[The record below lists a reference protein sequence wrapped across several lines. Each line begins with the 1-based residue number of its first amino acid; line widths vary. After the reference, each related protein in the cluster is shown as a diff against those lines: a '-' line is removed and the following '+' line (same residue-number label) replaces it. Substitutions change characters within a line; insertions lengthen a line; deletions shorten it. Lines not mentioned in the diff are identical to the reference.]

1 MSRVLIVDDE
11 ESICWGLKRLLT
23 DEGFD
28 VSIASSAEEALELVE
43 RQPPDLAMFD
53 VRLPGLDGLSALE
66 QLRKSDNL
74 FPVIVVT
81 AYGNLE
87 TAVRAMENGA
97 FDYVTKPFELEQ
109 VVDVVRRAAQA
120 AKSRSPASRAN
131 AAEVPVAPSLL
142 GRSEPMQAVF
152 KQIALSA
159 PTDAA
164 VLLVGESGTG
174 KEVVARALHQHS
186 LRSAGPFVPIHL
198 AALNPTL
205 VESELFGHL
214 RGSFTGADAD
224 RTGLLESADG
234 GTVFF
239 DEAADIPAPLQ
250 VKLLRAIERQEVTP
264 VGDVRPRAVR
274 FRVISAMNRDPAECL
289 RSGTVR
295 PDLFY
300 RLAGF
305 EIRLP
310 PLRERGNDLTLL
322 AEHFLRQAGATNG
335 ASDLRFAESTLAELR
350 RRTWPGNVRELRNVV
365 EQAAVLARRGAVE
378 PQHLPPP
385 GRYEAAP
392 GAEEA
397 TAVVAAIRAWAESR
411 LASKADFGQ
420 LYDKLLAEIEPP
432 LFEAVLHQTLGNRA
446 AAADLLGIH
455 RATLRKKL
463 NERRGE

>member
-11 ESICWGLKRLLT
+11 ESICWGLQRLLA
-23 DEGFD
+23 DEGYD
-28 VSIASSAEEALELVE
+28 VATASSAEEALALVE
-43 RQPPDLAMFD
+43 REPPDLAMFD
-53 VRLPGLDGLSALE
+53 VRLPGLDGLTALE
-66 QLRKSDNL
+66 QLRAADRR

-87 TAVRAMENGA
+87 TAVRALENGA
-97 FDYVTKPFELEQ
+97 FDYVTKPFDLEQ
-109 VVDVVRRAAQA
+109 VVDVVRRAAQVA
-120 AKSRSPASRAN
+120 ESREPKRPVEVESPLGHT
-131 AAEVPVAPSLL
+131 LL

-152 KQIALSA
+152 KQIALVA
-159 PTDAA
+159 PTEAA

-174 KEVVARALHQHS
+174 KELVARALHRHS
-186 LRSAGPFVPIHL
+186 PRSAGPFVPIHL

-205 VESELFGHL
+205 VESELFGHV
-214 RGSFTGADAD
+214 RGAFTGADAD
-224 RTGLLESADG
+224 RVGLLESADG

-250 VKLLRAIERQEVTP
+250 AKLLRAIERQEVTP

-274 FRVISAMNRDPAECL
+274 FRVVSAMNRDPAECL
-289 RSGTVR
+289 RSGTLR

-310 PLRERGNDLTLL
+310 PLRDRGDDLMLL
-322 AEHFLRQAGATNG
+322 AEHFLQQSTGAAGG
-335 ASDLRFAESTLAELR
+335 ALRFADATRTELR
-350 RRTWPGNVRELRNVV
+350 RRMWPGNVRELRNVV
-365 EQAAVLARRGAVE
+365 EQSAVTARHGTVE

-392 GAEEA
+392 GAAETTALAEA
-397 TAVVAAIRAWAESR
+397 VRAWAASR
-411 LASKADFGQ
+411 LSTNTDFGV
-420 LYDKLLAEIEPP
+420 LYEKLLAEIEPP

-446 AAADLLGIH
+446 AAADMLGIH

-463 NERRGE
+463 NERRG

>member
-1 MSRVLIVDDE
+1 VLIVDDE
-11 ESICWGLKRLLT
+11 ESICWGLQRLLT
-23 DEGFD
+23 DEGFE
-28 VSIASSAEEALELVE
+28 VSVASSAEEALELVE
-43 RQPPDLAMFD
+43 REPPDLAMFD

-66 QLRKSDNL
+66 RLRQNDNS

-120 AKSRSPASRAN
+120 AKSRGAKRGDVEETPAKGA
-131 AAEVPVAPSLL
+131 LL
-142 GRSEPMQAVF
+142 GHSDVMQAIF
-152 KQIALSA
+152 KQIALAA

-174 KEVVARALHQHS
+174 KELAARALHDHS
-186 LRSAGPFVPIHL
+186 PRAAGPFVPIHL

-205 VESELFGHL
+205 VESELFGHV
-214 RGSFTGADAD
+214 RGAFTGADSD

-274 FRVISAMNRDPAECL
+274 FRVVSAMNRDPAECL
-289 RSGTVR
+289 RSGAVR

-310 PLRERGNDLTLL
+310 LLRDRGDDLKLL
-322 AEHFLRQAGATNG
+322 AEHFLRQVNG
-335 ASDLRFAESTLAELR
+335 AGGGLDLRFAEATLAELR
-350 RRTWPGNVRELRNVV
+350 RRSWPGNVRELRNVV
-365 EQAAVLARRGAVE
+365 EQAAVLARRGQVE
-378 PQHLPPP
+378 PQHLPPS
-385 GRYEAAP
+385 GRYESSAAGTP
-392 GAEEA
+392 PTNIAA
-397 TAVVAAIRAWAESR
+397 AVRAWAESR
-411 LASKADFGQ
+411 LASGADFGL

-432 LFEAVLHQTLGNRA
+432 LFEAVLQQTMGNRA

>member
-1 MSRVLIVDDE
+1 VLIVDDE
-11 ESICWGLKRLLT
+11 ESICWGLRRLLT

-28 VSIASSAEEALELVE
+28 VSVASSAEEALEMVE

-53 VRLPGLDGLSALE
+53 VRLPGLDGLTALE
-66 QLRKSDNL
+66 RLRKSDNG

-109 VVDVVRRAAQA
+109 VVDVVRRAAKA
-120 AKSRSPASRAN
+120 AKNRTTTTPAKPTDA
-131 AAEVPVAPSLL
+131 PVATKLL
-142 GRSEPMQAVF
+142 GRSEPMQAMF
-152 KQIALSA
+152 KQIALAA

-174 KEVVARALHQHS
+174 KEVAARALHEHS
-186 LRSAGPFVPIHL
+186 ARSGGPFVPIHL

-205 VESELFGHL
+205 VESELFGHV
-214 RGSFTGADAD
+214 RGAFTGADFE

-239 DEAADIPAPLQ
+239 DEAADIPPGLQ

-274 FRVISAMNRDPAECL
+274 FRVVSAMNRDPAECL
-289 RSGTVR
+289 RSGAVR

-310 PLRERGNDLTLL
+310 ALRERGNDLTLL
-322 AEHFLRQAGATNG
+322 AEHFLLQAAGTNG
-335 ASDLRFAESTLAELR
+335 ANDLRFAESTLAELR

-365 EQAAVLARRGAVE
+365 EQAAVLARRGLVE

-392 GAEEA
+392 GAVEA
-397 TAVVAAIRAWAESR
+397 TALAAAVRAWAETK
-411 LASKADFGQ
+411 LAAKADTGQ
-420 LYDKLLAEIEPP
+420 LYEKLLAEIERP